1 MTEESQKNVTVIERT
16 RNVMT
21 YRLFPGKDMLVEVMV
36 QLLVRDVD
44 AQLLKAVDRKVL
56 EAKNVQDS
64 DRP

>member
-1 MTEESQKNVTVIERT
+1 
-16 RNVMT
+16 MT